1 MGTKR
6 TNIAAGTALVIAAPV
21 ALWGLMGQQDSEGF
35 ARSELTYS
43 VEPYRALEGWA
54 TGIGVAALLLTT
66 VATVLLVH
74 AGRARTM
81 APHRWLV
88 LLPLIAAG
96 LFAAW
101 GHRVLTAGEIG
112 ANIGAGLV
120 LFGAPFALALVVV
133 ALSLAV
139 HQRPVRPRT

>member
-1 MGTKR
+1 MGTRR
-6 TNIAAGTALVIAAPV
+6 TNIAAGTALVMAAPV

-43 VEPYRALEGWA
+43 VEPFRALEGWD
-54 TGIGVAALLLTT
+54 TGFGVVALLLTV
-66 VATVLLVH
+66 VATVLLFR
-74 AGRARTM
+74 AGRAGTM
-81 APHRWLV
+81 AAHRWLV
-88 LLPLIAAG
+88 LLPLTGAG

-120 LFGAPFALALVVV
+120 LFGAPFALGLVVAALV
-133 ALSLAV
+133 LAV
-139 HQRPVRPRT
+139 HQRPARPRT